1 MGSNPIL
8 GLFDFTVVMPKKNA
22 IFSKGTETAVLV
34 KPAVEQ
40 TRKTL
45 HTWLPWLYLL
55 ISSAFYLR
63 TYDSA
68 QVKITLVQMGGI
80 TLIGLWVSLLFS
92 EGKKAFKRDDF
103 IFLSPFLAY
112 LAYVWVS
119 FMHAPYKGPSVDDLI
134 RYTIYMSV
142 SLIVIREFDR
152 KAIDRLTKLLVWTAY
167 IAAGY
172 GFIQWIDTRFFPA
185 PREGSGIDPFIWR
198 WAFGQRIFSTYGNP
212 NFFGNFLVLIFPII
226 LSQYLKTKS
235 FFYLPAIIL
244 DVFCIYF
251 TYTKGAWIGF
261 SITTVIFFA
270 LYIYFFTKMDKSKV
284 IKVYAVLTVLAVLLV
299 VCVVVY
305 AKKTSMTSVPFRIA
319 TWLSTWE
326 MIETHPAIGTGTGVF
341 KVIYPAFRRPI
352 IFHLEGK
359 HNTET
364 DHAENEHLE
373 QIMDHGILGAGLF
386 YWIVFFV
393 TFIAIKALKFNTED
407 IKNKAPSDTAY
418 DILGYIAAFLGML
431 IHNFTD
437 VSMRFV
443 SSGVYLGLL
452 PAVII
457 NLARGHALWEFHYME
472 DSSWKAESNLPVK
485 GFFLYIIKSVVMASL
500 AFFVFKI
507 FSEFSILQG
516 PISSYSY
523 AGEILQWLLAWG
535 VFCWVCTYLT
545 YRFFVII
552 KGASNILAILSI
564 AAILWPLYYFW
575 GWFKADVYHNMA
587 IYFSK
592 RAEWDNAVAN
602 YRKVNENNKYFIMPY
617 YFMGNVFNDRFNM
630 EKTYNENLGDKNGQP
645 RNDFERAMERYETL
659 RSMAPNYVQMH
670 HQVGNL
676 YMKMYDYHMK
686 RGEKELALP
695 YLDKAMARYDLYQSI
710 DPVFPYNY
718 YRRAQI
724 WLFKGD
730 KEKAEK
736 EYLNN
741 INAWKCYR
749 QGHKHESAEAY
760 ANLANFYYMIGKN
773 KEAILYF
780 SKALEMDPSFA
791 PARNAL
797 NYLAGKK

>member
-1 MGSNPIL
+1 MS
-8 GLFDFTVVMPKKNA
+8 KKNLVL
-22 IFSKGTETAVLV
+22 SKENENNLLF
-34 KPAVEQ
+34 KPGVEE

-45 HTWLPWLYLL
+45 QTWLPWLYLL

-80 TLIGLWVSLLFS
+80 TLMGLWLSLLFS
-92 EGKKAFKRDDF
+92 EGKKAFKKDDF
-103 IFLSPFLAY
+103 VFLSPFLAY
-112 LAYVWVS
+112 LAYVWIS
-119 FMHAPYKGPSVDDLI
+119 FFHAPYKGPSVDDLI

-142 SLIVIREFDR
+142 SLIVIREFDK
-152 KAIDRLTKLLVWTAY
+152 KAIDRLTKILTWTAY
-167 IAAGY
+167 IAVGY
-172 GFIQWIDTRFFPA
+172 GFLQLIDTRFFPP

-198 WAFGQRIFSTYGNP
+198 WAFGQRVFSTYGNP
-212 NFFGNFLVLIFPII
+212 NFFGNFLVLIFPIL

-235 FFYLPAIIL
+235 FFYLPVIIL
-244 DVFCIYF
+244 DALCVYF

-261 SITTVIFFA
+261 SITLVVFA
-270 LYIYFFTKMDKSKV
+270 AIYIYFFTKIDKNK
-284 IKVYAVLTVLAVLLV
+284 ILKTYAALVMIAVLAVISV
-299 VCVVVY
+299 VIY
-305 AKKTSMTSVPFRIA
+305 AKKTSMTSVPFRVA

-326 MIETHPAIGTGTGVF
+326 MIETHPAVGTGTGVF
-341 KVIYPAFRRPI
+341 KVIYPAFRRPV

-373 QIMDHGILGAGLF
+373 QMMDHGVLGAGIF
-386 YWIVFFV
+386 YWIIAFV
-393 TFIAIKALKFNTED
+393 VFIALKALKFNTED
-407 IKNKAPSDTAY
+407 IKNKKPSLSAY
-418 DILGYIAAFLGML
+418 DILGYLTAFLGML

-472 DSSWKAESNLPVK
+472 ESQIQEKETDVKKGLLAIVKAAVSASVL
-485 GFFLYIIKSVVMASL
+485 FFSY
-500 AFFVFKI
+500 KI
-507 FSEFSILQG
+507 FTEFSVLQG
-516 PISSYSY
+516 ALSSYSY
-523 AGEILQWLLAWG
+523 SGEILQWILSWG
-535 VFCWVCTYLT
+535 VFILVCAYLI
-545 YRFFVII
+545 YRLYLIIISGYSIIAVAVI
-552 KGASNILAILSI
+552 AIM
-564 AAILWPLYYFW
+564 LWPLYYFW
-575 GWFKADVYHNMA
+575 GWFKADVHHNMA

-592 RAEWDNAVAN
+592 RAEWENALAN

-630 EKTYNENLGDKNGQP
+630 EKTYNPNLGDKNGEP

-659 RSMAPNYVQMH
+659 RAMAPNYVQMH

-695 YLDKAMARYDLYQSI
+695 YLDKAMARYDLYQNI

-724 WLFKGD
+724 WLIKGE

-741 INAWKCYR
+741 INAWKCHR
-749 QGHKHESAEAY
+749 EGHKHESAEAY
-760 ANLANFYYMIGKN
+760 ANLANFYYMTGRN
-773 KEAILYF
+773 KDAAFYF
-780 SKALEMDPSFA
+780 SKALEIDPSFQ

-797 NYLAGKK
+797 NFLTGKK